1 MSAAQRLRLR
11 PMHQTLL
18 KAKNPVEEQEEQEDQ
33 EDQEDQE
40 EQEDQE
46 DQEKQKEEANSSP
59 KKVGSYSG

>member
-18 KAKNPVEEQEEQEDQ
+18 KAKNPVEEQE
-33 EDQEDQE
+33 DQEDQE
-40 EQEDQE
+40 E
-46 DQEKQKEEANSSP
+46 KANSSP

>member
-18 KAKNPVEEQEEQEDQ
+18 KAKNPVEEQEDQ

-40 EQEDQE
+40 E
-46 DQEKQKEEANSSP
+46 KASSSP

>member
-18 KAKNPVEEQEEQEDQ
+18 KANPVEEQEEQE
-33 EDQEDQE
+33 E
-40 EQEDQE
+40 EQEE
-46 DQEKQKEEANSSP
+46 EKASSSP